1 MAKSTKAPSGRGKG
15 PPDPSDLDAFRKW
28 LAKQPRE
35 WSATIAV
42 RAALR
47 VLPAIQD
54 SGDKL
59 PAIVLLV
66 FRATAIAR
74 FASKYRHSKGVAY
87 AAAVAADAA
96 YAAAVAAAV
105 AADAAYAAAAA
116 VAAVAADA
124 AYAAAAAAAADAAYA
139 AAADAAAY
147 AAGAAYAA
155 AVAVA
160 DYGAEGAANV
170 ARAAVYAAIKHDTE
184 SLHGRALTAEQLAR
198 NQLWPTPAPAQ
209 FADA

>member
-124 AYAAAAAAAADAAYA
+124 AYAAAAAAA
-139 AAADAAAY
+139 
-147 AAGAAYAA
+147 YAA